1 MHGLCITSCLQVPGL
16 PSFGDEQQC
25 KPNKPFLP
33 NLRVVMAF
41 HHSNTN
47 PKTPMNWAC
56 INDWNR
62 LVNWPMSK
70 GAGCQAS
77 WPVLDSWNS
86 LGRRGNWL
94 HKPVQPPCEP
104 HGTCPSTHE
113 SISIFYSWRLEML
126 CHMLYNLRNWG
137 NQAKHSRVFF
147 SVIRNRWVFN
157 VTEGKKK
164 KTKTLQSKVF
174 QKDVGIQLLKP
185 IFFPQNIQIFWAE
198 HSSENPTWLTGLTC
212 SVPGYTL
219 KLGMFSGFKAQN
231 L

>member
-1 MHGLCITSCLQVPGL
+1 MACAW
-16 PSFGDEQQC
+16 
-25 KPNKPFLP
+25 FLE
-33 NLRVVMAF
+33 L
-41 HHSNTN
+41 TWQ
-47 PKTPMNWAC
+47 KGKLTP
-56 INDWNR
+56 
-62 LVNWPMSK
+62 
-70 GAGCQAS
+70 Q
-77 WPVLDSWNS
+77 
-86 LGRRGNWL
+86 
-94 HKPVQPPCEP
+94 
-104 HGTCPSTHE
+104 TCPASMWTPWHM
-113 SISIFYSWRLEML
+113 SLHTWIHNSWRLEML

-157 VTEGKKK
+157 ITEGKK